1 MTLVFDT
8 ETTGKADF
16 NAEAGEPQ
24 QPDMIQLG
32 ALLFDKDW
40 RIQAELNVLVEPIGW
55 TVSPEAEAIHGISMQ
70 QLKDYGLPL
79 CDVLA
84 MFGGMADNAKVLV
97 AHNIKFDRLILQTA
111 MIRNFGSDAVE
122 SWRQDEFCTMEAMT
136 DLVKIPSPYKAGKFK
151 WPTLQEAY
159 KHCFG
164 REFEGAHDAM
174 ADVRA
179 CADIYR
185 WITTQKSDD
194 NNRGTD
200 SSAAPQGAAQ

>member
-40 RIQAELNVLVEPIGW
+40 RIQAELNVLVEPMGW
-55 TVSPEAEAIHGISMQ
+55 EVSKEAEAIHGIGME
-70 QLKDYGLPL
+70 QLKQYGLPL

-84 MFGGMADNAKVLV
+84 MFDGMASRSKVVV
-97 AHNIKFDRLILQTA
+97 AHNVKFDSLILRTA
-111 MIRNFGSDAVE
+111 GIRNFGHDGYAP
-122 SWRQDEFCTMEAMT
+122 WTYPEFCTMEAMT

-164 REFEGAHDAM
+164 RELEGAHDAM

-185 WITTQKSDD
+185 WITTQKSNDS
-194 NNRGTD
+194 NRGTD
-200 SSAAPQGAAQ
+200 SSPAPQGAAQ